1 MKGSE
6 GFLRAV
12 FSIRS
17 LTGLFCINRYAKEV
31 AFRCLFLASN
41 LTITGA
47 VILVRS
53 VPVKN
58 TKRLPRDVVTLSFC
72 STCLPW

>member
-1 MKGSE
+1 M
-6 GFLRAV
+6 
-12 FSIRS
+12 FSIRG
-17 LTGLFCINRYAKEV
+17 LIGLFCINHYAKEV
-31 AFRCLFLASN
+31 AFLFVFLAAN
-41 LTITGA
+41 LTTTGA

-58 TKRLPRDVVTLSFC
+58 TKRLARDAVTLIFC